1 MEKDLFEIIV
11 KSITKCDEK
20 TKQVMDIVYSVP
32 KINYTPLNRCSCGKR
47 YSPNLS
53 SCPYCPTKI
62 EDFIRCDSG
71 HFYSKNVASC
81 PYCPNDIVITP
92 TKQNNKKK
100 EIEDSLGYLKNKC
113 NKSKQDRESIYSLE
127 MVLKNM
133 K

>member
-11 KSITKCDEK
+11 KSLTKCDEK

-71 HFYSKNVASC
+71 H
-81 PYCPNDIVITP
+81 
-92 TKQNNKKK
+92 
-100 EIEDSLGYLKNKC
+100 LKNKC